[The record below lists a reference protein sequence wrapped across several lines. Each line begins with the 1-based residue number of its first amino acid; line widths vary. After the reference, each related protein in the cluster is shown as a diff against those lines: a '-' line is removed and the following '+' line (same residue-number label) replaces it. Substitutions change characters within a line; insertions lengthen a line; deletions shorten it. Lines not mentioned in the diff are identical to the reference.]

1 MNKVSVE
8 ECQKISI
15 QLLKNV
21 SIESSI
27 IELNGQVINLTKTK
41 CNFGGERVWFLCPAC
56 SKRVGTIYRRP
67 LAELFLCRHCL
78 NLTYDLRRYHR
89 SRQESALKAINKL
102 RYKVN
107 SRYTRNSA

>member
-1 MNKVSVE
+1 MNRVSVE
-8 ECQKISI
+8 ECQKISV
-15 QLLKNV
+15 QLLK
-21 SIESSI
+21 SAFIDSSV
-27 IELNGQVINLTKTK
+27 IELNGQAIQLTTTK
-41 CNFGGERVWFLCPAC
+41 CKYGGERVWFLCPAC
-56 SKRVGTIYRRP
+56 RKRVGTIYRRP

-89 SRQESALKAINKL
+89 SRQESAVKALSAL